1 MTRRAHRT
9 HDARRRPAARME
21 YNARRGRPGVDK
33 KWTVVSLR
41 RPEAPLS
48 R

>member
-33 KWTVVSLR
+33 KMDGRIATPS
-41 RPEAPLS
+41 
-48 R
+48 